1 MIEVNNALLL
11 VKTACL
17 AKFWFL
23 RVWAK
28 RGQNGLEWGGG
39 RLILK
44 QKNGKYR
51 EFWHFHTLVGKEDLR
66 SLAYH
71 ASLSWIFGTKN
82 CTLMIWCEKWL
93 KSLYLTILTEQVV
106 FWLLLSMFLNMCAGN
121 ICRLLT
127 RRGLRFFKKK
137 FEPNPKDPSNKFFFW
152 VYIKWSINP

>member
-1 MIEVNNALLL
+1 MSGKIL
-11 VKTACL
+11 V
-17 AKFWFL
+17 
-23 RVWAK
+23 
-28 RGQNGLEWGGG
+28 LEILGKKGSKWPEMGGG

-106 FWLLLSMFLNMCAGN
+106 FWLLLSMFLNMCKGN

-127 RRGLRFFKKK
+127 RRGLRLKKK
-137 FEPNPKDPSNKFFFW
+137 SEPNPKDPSNNFFL

>member
-1 MIEVNNALLL
+1 MHFFWWKPHVWQNSGSWEFGQKG
-11 VKTACL
+11 VKMA
-17 AKFWFL
+17 
-23 RVWAK
+23 R
-28 RGQNGLEWGGG
+28 NGGGG

-137 FEPNPKDPSNKFFFW
+137 FEPNPKDPSNNFFFG
-152 VYIKWSINP
+152 ST